1 MYEVWVTRSYD
12 STAMTDEP
20 LTPAGDLVSRLP
32 DPWRDLAIGV
42 CQALGEAGYQGWIVG
57 GAVRDLCLGR
67 DIKDVDLVSAALPD
81 TVEGLF
87 ERTVAVGKSFG
98 IIVVVVDGR
107 EVELATF
114 RRERGYSDRRRPDE
128 VEYASSPEEDAR
140 RRDFTCNAV
149 YLDPLTGEVRDPA
162 GGVADLRAGIL
173 RAVGDAAG
181 RFREDG
187 LRILRMAR
195 FVSTLD
201 LTPAPGLLTAAE
213 REGEAL
219 SGVSAERVRDELSK
233 MMRGGR
239 PSRALEIL
247 VEGGHAERSLPP
259 LGSAREV
266 GLRLDVIRR
275 LEEIVGAAN
284 EGSEAD
290 GGALW
295 ELGLGAL
302 FGPVLTG
309 ECLQTREE
317 AAEALGER
325 LTQLRCSREERRGV
339 AEMTAGSASLVDA
352 AEAQAREGAPEG
364 AEDRGRLVQLWRQ
377 PSRPAAVLLAR
388 AWTRVQGGAAAEQV
402 LMEALT
408 VPAELHAVAPEVPTM
423 LTAGDL
429 QDLGVPRGPEL
440 GRLLNRVQRA
450 SLGGAFEDRAGAL
463 EWARAQLR

>member
-1 MYEVWVTRSYD
+1 
-12 STAMTDEP
+12 MTDEP

-32 DPWRDLAIGV
+32 DPWRELAIGV
-42 CQALGEAGYQGWIVG
+42 CAALGEAGYQGWIVG
-57 GAVRDLCLGR
+57 GAVRDLILGR

-81 TVEGLF
+81 AVEGLF
-87 ERTVAVGKSFG
+87 DRTVAVGKSFG
-98 IIVVVVDGR
+98 IIVVVVDGQ

-128 VEYASSPEEDAR
+128 IEYASSPEEDAG

-195 FVSTLD
+195 FVSTLN
-201 LTPAPGLLTAAE
+201 LAPAQGLLEAAE
-213 REGEAL
+213 REGDAL
-219 SGVSAERVRDELSK
+219 AGVSAERVREELNK
-233 MMRGGR
+233 MMCGGR

-247 VEGGHAERSLPP
+247 VEGGHAARSLPS
-259 LGSAREV
+259 LGSANEV
-266 GLRLDVIRR
+266 RLRLDVLRR
-275 LEEIVGAAN
+275 LEETMGAAD
-284 EGSEAD
+284 EGVGSD
-290 GGALW
+290 GVASSGLW
-295 ELGLGAL
+295 ELGLAAL
-302 FGPVLTG
+302 FGPVLPKESRRSG
-309 ECLQTREE
+309 EEDAR
-317 AAEALGER
+317 ALEER
-325 LTQLRCSREERRGV
+325 LTQLRCSREERRGA
-339 AEMTAGSASLVDA
+339 AEMTTGAASLMAAADA
-352 AEAQAREGAPEG
+352 SSRGGAPEG

-388 AWTRVQGGAAAEQV
+388 AWTGVQGGAAAEEGLMGALAV
-402 LMEALT
+402 LAD
-408 VPAELHAVAPEVPTM
+408 LHTVAPEVPTM

>member
-20 LTPAGDLVSRLP
+20 LSPAGDLVSRLP
-32 DPWRDLAIGV
+32 DPLRELAIGV
-42 CQALGEAGYQGWIVG
+42 CQALGEAGYRGWVVG
-57 GAVRDLCLGR
+57 GAVRDLILGR

-81 TVEGLF
+81 NVEALF

-98 IIVVVVDGR
+98 IIVVVVDGQ

-162 GGVADLRAGIL
+162 GGVEDLRAGIL

-195 FVSTLD
+195 FVSTLN
-201 LTPAPGLLTAAE
+201 LEPAPGLLAAAE
-213 REGEAL
+213 REAEAL

-247 VEGGHAERSLPP
+247 VEGGHAERSLPA
-259 LGSAREV
+259 LGSANEV
-266 GLRLDVIRR
+266 GARLDVVRL
-275 LEEIVGAAN
+275 LEEVVGAAA
-284 EGSEAD
+284 GRSEAD
-290 GGALW
+290 GVVPGGLW
-295 ELGLGAL
+295 ELGLAAL
-302 FGPVLTG
+302 FGPIPTEECPRTG
-309 ECLQTREE
+309 EE
-317 AAEALGER
+317 AAEALAER
-325 LTQLRCSREERRGV
+325 LTQLRCSRDERRLG
-339 AEMTAGSASLVDA
+339 GRRRGA
-352 AEAQAREGAPEG
+352 AP
-364 AEDRGRLVQLWRQ
+364 RGRTGGGRGPGPARAAVAATV
-377 PSRPAAVLLAR
+377 PSRGRAARSRLGQGPGRGSGRAAPA
-388 AWTRVQGGAAAEQV
+388 GGA
-402 LMEALT
+402 
-408 VPAELHAVAPEVPTM
+408 H
-423 LTAGDL
+423 
-429 QDLGVPRGPEL
+429 
-440 GRLLNRVQRA
+440 
-450 SLGGAFEDRAGAL
+450 GAR
-463 EWARAQLR
+463 